1 MHEIGPSNN
10 SLFCI
15 KFQFNAKSPLQ
26 PSDEGYNKN
35 PDRNDM
41 VDILVC
47 VVSANAL
54 PMMKDD
60 TLNKMNVITTAAR
73 DYGEN
78 NGSASMCVTGFCLR
92 HSLCC

>member
-15 KFQFNAKSPLQ
+15 KFQFNAASALH
-26 PSDEGYNKN
+26 PSDEGYNEN

-41 VDILVC
+41 ADILVC
-47 VVSANAL
+47 VVSANAVPFL
-54 PMMKDD
+54 KDD
-60 TLNKMNVITTAAR
+60 TLNKMQIIRTAAR

-78 NGSASMCVTGFCLR
+78 RGVPPCV
-92 HSLCC
+92 